1 MNQIIIIKQN
11 SIESNEKSPIHVQQ
25 NMTTTSYTIYSERG
39 EIEIRYHTDKGIIEM
54 RSVKE
59 KMFNGVQK
67 FELLHDAIKAAKKY
81 LE

>member
-1 MNQIIIIKQN
+1 MNKIIIIKQS

-25 NMTTTSYTIYSERG
+25 NITTTSYTIYSERG

-59 KMFNGVQK
+59 EMFNGVQK